1 MKFKFTQKK
10 TIISVITLTLVV
22 FLLSVKPVGAID
34 WVHTVIGGL
43 ASGIVSV
50 LGWALSQL
58 MKVLVYVAGY
68 NHFIK
73 SAAVSN
79 GWVIARDVANMFFIV
94 ILLVIAFGTIL
105 QIEQYNYKK
114 WLPKLILM
122 AILINFSKTI
132 CGILIDVAQVVMLTF
147 VNAFIGLTAGNLTD
161 MLGIRHWQ
169 SLQTSPGEQ
178 AISGWEA
185 AATYILAV
193 IYVIIALIV
202 VAAMVGMLVMR
213 IIMIWVYVVLSPFAY
228 LLAAFPGG
236 QKYASQWWG
245 DFTKNLI
252 IGPVLAFF
260 IWLSFV
266 SLVDLSSNSQFDGI
280 EEFVDSE
287 QATQMC
293 QTDDTGACQFGTS
306 ELMLK
311 FIISIAMLIGG
322 MKIAQEIGGA
332 AGGVAGK
339 IAGKGKGLALMGAGA
354 AGGFALARAKWAG
367 RKAKSAAVATGR
379 VAKAGVGAGPGFA
392 DRSLGNIIDKKRKT
406 STFQDKGFFGTT
418 VGSVSSAAGK
428 AKARVKTSL
437 AGSVEKQELDKARR
451 NYSEAVKV
459 DPENATM
466 EYLGK
471 KYKKDKQNRMVELD
485 ASGNMTN
492 NILKDGANRDVT
504 AMSSA
509 AAAWY
514 DSKKKNFRD
523 IKTSGDTKQSEKIEE
538 VGKKINISDMDSDE
552 MTRRLKSAGTS
563 AVEKMALAMDLASQ
577 GAFKNKED
585 VDYAKQYLGGNKAL
599 SVKFNDAIDKTR
611 PDLNYDL
618 STDLG
623 KEMFKERI
631 DEGKI
636 DSTKLS
642 ADAYKDQNVVNSLK
656 EYHGQDFSRV
666 METASKRG
674 KKYEVATAE
683 GLLKGRAPVD
693 NSNLAAMA
701 DDKNVTTHAK
711 LTGKVKQSFEHQGGI
726 NKDALAKFIK
736 SAQAKHINKIDV
748 KDYNSF
754 SPDVKQSIYQNVT
767 SGQLTAMMKDGSNN
781 DLVRQLR
788 DDILNS
794 MKPSPII
801 QLGQTAPP
809 PAPKVYTDILNN
821 LDLNSL

>member
-1 MKFKFTQKK
+1 MKFKLTQKN
-10 TIISVITLTLVV
+10 TIISIAVFSLTI
-22 FLLSVKPVGAID
+22 FLLLAKPVGAVE
-34 WVHTVIGGL
+34 WVHTIIGGL

-50 LGWALSQL
+50 LGWVLAQL
-58 MKVLVYVAGY
+58 MKVLVFVAGY

-94 ILLVIAFGTIL
+94 ILLVIAFATIL

-132 CGILIDVAQVVMLTF
+132 CGVLIDIAQVVMLTF
-147 VNAFIGLTAGNLTD
+147 VNAFIGITTGNLTT
-161 MLGIRHWQ
+161 MLGIKDWQ
-169 SLQTSPGEQ
+169 SLQTAPNQQ
-178 AISGWEA
+178 AVSGWEA
-185 AATYILAV
+185 ASVYILAV

-202 VAAMVGMLVMR
+202 IAAMVGMLVMR

-260 IWLSFV
+260 IWLSFA
-266 SLVDLSSNSQFDGI
+266 SLVDLNSNDNFDGI
-280 EEFVDSE
+280 EGFMASE
-287 QATQMC
+287 QATKMC
-293 QTDDTGACQFGTS
+293 QTDTNGACVFGTS
-306 ELMLK
+306 HLMLK

-339 IAGKGKGLALMGAGA
+339 IAGKGKSLALLGAGA
-354 AGGFALARAKWAG
+354 AGGFALARAKWVG
-367 RKAKSAAVATGR
+367 GKAKSAAVATGKM
-379 VAKAGVGAGPGFA
+379 AGAGIGAGLGYA
-392 DRSLGNIIDKKRKT
+392 DRALGNIIDAKKGT
-406 STFQDKGFFGTT
+406 SNFKDRGLVGTT
-418 VGSVSSAAGK
+418 VGTISGAAGR
-428 AKARVKTSL
+428 AKARIKTSL
-437 AGSVEKQELDKARR
+437 AGSVENQELDRARR
-451 NYSEAVKV
+451 NYFEAAKT
-459 DPENATM
+459 DPNNATM

-471 KYKKDKQNRMVELD
+471 KYKKDNQNRMVEVD
-485 ASGNMTN
+485 DSGNLTN
-492 NILKDGANRDVT
+492 NAIQDSANRDVT
-504 AMSSA
+504 AMSGS

-523 IKTSGDTKQSEKIEE
+523 IRTSADTKQAENLET
-538 VGKKINISDMDSDE
+538 VGKKINISDMDTDE

-563 AVEKMALAMDLASQ
+563 AVEKMALAMELASK

-585 VDYAKQYLGGNKAL
+585 VDYAKKYLGGNKAL
-599 SVKFNDAIDKTR
+599 STKFNDSIDKSR

-623 KEMFKERI
+623 KEMFKDRI

-642 ADAYKDQNVVNSLK
+642 ADVYKDQNAISTLK
-656 EYHGQDFSRV
+656 DYHGKDFGRV
-666 METASKRG
+666 METVFKRG
-674 KKYEVATAE
+674 KKYETATAE

-693 NSNLAAMA
+693 ANNLASMA

-711 LTGKVKQSFEHQGGI
+711 LTGKVQESFAYQNNAGQQRI
-726 NKDALAKFIK
+726 NGVALGRYIK
-736 SAQAKHINKIDV
+736 SAEAKNINKINV
-748 KDYNSF
+748 NDYIAFN
-754 SPDVKQSIYQNVT
+754 PVVQQSIYQNIT
-767 SGQLTAMMKDGSNN
+767 NGQLTAMMKEGSNN
-781 DLVRQLR
+781 DLVRKLR
-788 DDILNS
+788 DDIITNLPDNN
-794 MKPSPII
+794 
-801 QLGQTAPP
+801 QVRQH
-809 PAPKVYTDILNN
+809 VQNN
-821 LDLNSL
+821 LALNAL

>member
-1 MKFKFTQKK
+1 MKFKIIQKN
-10 TIISVITLTLVV
+10 TVISVITVSLVV
-22 FLLSVKPVGAID
+22 FLLLAKPVGAID
-34 WVHTVIGGL
+34 WVHTIIGGL

-50 LGWALSQL
+50 LGWVLSQL
-58 MKVLVYVAGY
+58 MKVLVFVAGY

-94 ILLVIAFGTIL
+94 ILLVIAFATIL

-132 CGILIDVAQVVMLTF
+132 CGILIDIAQVIMLTF
-147 VNAFIGLTAGNLTD
+147 VNAFIGITAGNLTT
-161 MLGIRHWQ
+161 MLGIKDWQ
-169 SLQTSPGEQ
+169 SLQTAPNQQ
-178 AISGWEA
+178 AVSGWEA
-185 AATYILAV
+185 ASVYILAV

-202 VAAMVGMLVMR
+202 IAAMVGMLVMR

-260 IWLSFV
+260 IWLSFA
-266 SLVDLSSNSQFDGI
+266 SLVDLNSNSNFDGI
-280 EEFVDSE
+280 EGFMASE
-287 QATQMC
+287 QATKMC
-293 QTDDTGACQFGTS
+293 QTDANGACVFGTS

-311 FIISIAMLIGG
+311 FIISIAMLLGG

-332 AGGVAGK
+332 AGGMAGK

-354 AGGFALARAKWAG
+354 VGGFALARAKWAG
-367 RKAKSAAVATGR
+367 GKAKSAAVATGKM
-379 VAKAGVGAGPGFA
+379 AGAGIGA
-392 DRSLGNIIDKKRKT
+392 GLGYLDRSLGNAIDRKKKT
-406 STFQDKGFFGTT
+406 TNFADRGLVGTT
-418 VGSVSSAAGK
+418 VGAISGAAGR
-428 AKARVKTSL
+428 AKARIKTSL
-437 AGSVEKQELDKARR
+437 AGSVENQELDRARR
-451 NYSEAVKV
+451 NYFEAAKA
-459 DPENATM
+459 DPNNASM

-471 KYKKDKQNRMVELD
+471 KYKKDNQNRMVEVD
-485 ASGNMTN
+485 DNGNLTN
-492 NILKDGANRDVT
+492 NVLKDSANRDVT
-504 AMSSA
+504 AMTGS

-523 IKTSGDTKQSEKIEE
+523 IRTSADTKQAESLET
-538 VGKKINISDMDSDE
+538 VGKKINISDMDTDE

-563 AVEKMALAMDLASQ
+563 AVEKMALAMELASK
-577 GAFKNKED
+577 GAFKNKGD

-599 SVKFNDAIDKTR
+599 SVKFNDAIDKSR

-623 KEMFKERI
+623 KEMFKDRI

-642 ADAYKDQNVVNSLK
+642 ADAYKDKNVINSLK
-656 EYHGQDFSRV
+656 EYHGKDFGRV
-666 METASKRG
+666 METTYKRG
-674 KKYEVATAE
+674 KKYETATAE

-693 NSNLAAMA
+693 TNNLASMA

-711 LTGKVKQSFEHQGGI
+711 LTGKVQESFAYQNNAGQQRINGI
-726 NKDALAKFIK
+726 ALGKYVKSTEAKN
-736 SAQAKHINKIDV
+736 INKINV
-748 KDYNSF
+748 NDYIAFN
-754 SPDVKQSIYQNVT
+754 PVVQQAIYQNIT
-767 SGQLTAMMKDGSNN
+767 NGQLTAMMKEGSNN
-781 DLVRQLR
+781 DLVRKLR
-788 DDILNS
+788 DDIMANLPGNN
-794 MKPSPII
+794 
-801 QLGQTAPP
+801 QVRQH
-809 PAPKVYTDILNN
+809 VQNN
-821 LDLNSL
+821 LALNAL